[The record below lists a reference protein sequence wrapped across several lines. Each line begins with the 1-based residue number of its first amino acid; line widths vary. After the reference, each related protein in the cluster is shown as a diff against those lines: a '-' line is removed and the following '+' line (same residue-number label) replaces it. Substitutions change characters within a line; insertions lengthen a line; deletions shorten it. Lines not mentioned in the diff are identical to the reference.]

1 MTKES
6 KHTILAL
13 IGFFFLLV
21 ILGTLNKTQET
32 LVTYD
37 SIVEDFTP
45 SADLPVLA
53 GDPVLTA
60 YDLPMLVN
68 LPEIAPVDIA
78 ELPHLT
84 LPPLQD
90 S

>member
-1 MTKES
+1 MTRES

-32 LVTYD
+32 VVTYE

-45 SADLPVLA
+45 STDLPVLA
-53 GDPVLTA
+53 GTPSLTEA
-60 YDLPMLVN
+60 ELPMLEN

>member
-1 MTKES
+1 MTRES

-37 SIVEDFTP
+37 NIAEEFTP

-53 GDPVLTA
+53 GTPSLTEA
-60 YDLPMLVN
+60 ELPMLVN